1 MYTNIHYTESNLNLI
16 YNTMKPTNFET
27 AMGIISN
34 FHSNTVI
41 INKVTNG
48 KVPKDPT
55 IHITSCVP
63 ACINA
68 LKDNNFN
75 LAMKDGFLEVDDIF
89 VKL

>member
-1 MYTNIHYTESNLNLI
+1 
-16 YNTMKPTNFET
+16 MKPTNFET

-48 KVPKDPT
+48 QVPKDPT
-55 IHITSCVP
+55 IHITNCVP